1 MILSYK
7 MCFGEATCLDNGS
20 GMKKSLSWAV
30 AASVAANIGYA
41 LWSFAGAS
49 SGYEQA
55 KPELMVA
62 ALSPLAAEVASG
74 SESGQSPSRTEQ
86 ESWACM
92 KFGPL
97 ADKEAEEALLVLG
110 AGAKSK
116 PFEAEEGKEVR
127 FGPWAKSDLPA
138 LEEILGPWRPAKV
151 RPCDAKESEEWEKAK
166 EKAK

>member
-7 MCFGEATCLDNGS
+7 MRFGEATCFDNGS

-30 AASVAANIGYA
+30 ATSVAANVGYA
-41 LWSFAGAS
+41 LWSFAGAAP
-49 SGYEQA
+49 GYEQA

-62 ALSPLAAEVASG
+62 ALSPLAAEAATENKSG
-74 SESGQSPSRTEQ
+74 PSHARAEQ

-92 KFGPL
+92 KLGPL
-97 ADKEAEEALLVLG
+97 AGKEAEEALLVLG

-138 LEEILGPWRPAKV
+138 LEKILGPWRPAKV
-151 RPCDAKESEEWEKAK
+151 RPCDAKESEEWEKSK
-166 EKAK
+166 